1 MQIYLETSSPRQANN
16 VPKLPGVNYVAKNW
30 ALVVMLKALPLANF
44 SSALLVKYTLVKW
57 VQNFLEIPMESAD
70 FSANLFLKVPQQLTF
85 FSTAYQKSCLDTVV
99 IIDCGIGIGMLMTT
113 AVENNNI
120 VKKINKKIN
129 NLWHE
134 KLILIH

>member
-1 MQIYLETSSPRQANN
+1 
-16 VPKLPGVNYVAKNW
+16 
-30 ALVVMLKALPLANF
+30 
-44 SSALLVKYTLVKW
+44 
-57 VQNFLEIPMESAD
+57 MESAD

-120 VKKINKKIN
+120 VKKINKEIN
-129 NLWHE
+129 NL
-134 KLILIH
+134 